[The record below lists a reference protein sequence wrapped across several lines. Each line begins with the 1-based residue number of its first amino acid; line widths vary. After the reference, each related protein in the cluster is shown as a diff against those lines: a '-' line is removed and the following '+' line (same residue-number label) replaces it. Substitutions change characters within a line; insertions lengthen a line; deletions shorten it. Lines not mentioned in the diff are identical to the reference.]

1 MHIIRSGARALSL
14 AALFLMVFLSGCPR
28 SKPTVSPRPSAAPPV
43 HAQEHVRAKPTPVA
57 SEPAAKLVPVEKP
70 APAKQPTK
78 TLTLGELLEQAG
90 ERLAKQLTPKVPAGK
105 AVAVLPLVDSDGG
118 LRRLGVVLADNLERP
133 LLEGGATLVD
143 RRHLD
148 KVLDE
153 IDIRLVASGDAE
165 AVKKAARLAKA
176 DILIVGRTVSTGQE
190 VLISARA
197 MRVGG
202 GTGRVVAVAGEASL
216 PRDRLGELMW
226 YVRRPDHAGPGAE
239 LPPLSLRY
247 EFVSPSPL
255 GPVRLA
261 EGDVVRS
268 DQKFKIRI
276 RPNSDC
282 FLYVLLYDSR
292 GAASV
297 LFPHSDI
304 ALSNAVRGDT
314 TAEIPEAGKWYW
326 FDENSGEETF
336 YVVASYT
343 PLDNLAW
350 MLRKLRG
357 DGSDTELTEQAKQ
370 EIEIV
375 LTRGMKSAGST
386 KYTPKGF
393 EILSR
398 GVGGVVEAR
407 QSDREGRTGPPEE
420 VVTGLAT
427 VVRKV
432 TLQHR

>member
-1 MHIIRSGARALSL
+1 
-14 AALFLMVFLSGCPR
+14 V
-28 SKPTVSPRPSAAPPV
+28 
-43 HAQEHVRAKPTPVA
+43 
-57 SEPAAKLVPVEKP
+57 
-70 APAKQPTK
+70 PAKRPTRP
-78 TLTLGELLEQAG
+78 LTLGELLEQAG
-90 ERLAKQLTPKVPAGK
+90 ERLAKQLIPKIPAGK

-118 LRRLGVVLADNLERP
+118 LRRLGVVLADNLEQP
-133 LLEGGATLVD
+133 LLKAGAKLVD

-153 IDIRLVASGDAE
+153 IDIRLVTQGDTE
-165 AVKKAARLAKA
+165 AVNQAAKLAKA
-176 DILIVGRTVSTGQE
+176 DVLIVGRTVSTGEE

-197 MRVGG
+197 LRVGG
-202 GTGRVVAVAGEASL
+202 GTGRIVAVAGEASL
-216 PRDRLGELMW
+216 PRNRLGELMW

-255 GPVRLA
+255 GAVRLA

-268 DQKFKIRI
+268 GQKFKIRI

-282 FLYVLLYDSR
+282 YLYVLLYDSR

-297 LFPHSDI
+297 LFPHNDI
-304 ALSNAVRGDT
+304 ALSNSVRGDT
-314 TAEIPEAGKWYW
+314 TADIPEAGKWYW
-326 FDENSGEETF
+326 FDENPGDETF

-350 MLRKLRG
+350 MLRKLRR
-357 DGSDTELTEQAKQ
+357 DASDRKVTARAKK
-370 EIEIV
+370 EIEAV
-375 LTRGMKSAGST
+375 LTRGMKTGGST
-386 KYTPKGF
+386 EYTPKGF
-393 EILSR
+393 AILSR

-407 QSDREGRTGPPEE
+407 QSSRTGPSGAPED

-432 TLQHR
+432 TLHHQ